1 MPNQKIIFNEIDIDF
16 TKSLTLVEG
25 PLDLIKCPPNSTCL
39 LGSALNENSI
49 LFYKIIKNRTPI
61 ILLLD
66 NDAKQKAMKIAKLLS
81 SYSID
86 VRLNFPDDGDIGDC
100 TKPQV
105 EHLIAKSVNYSY
117 GSLITTKIQEMK
129 R

>member
-1 MPNQKIIFNEIDIDF
+1 M
-16 TKSLTLVEG
+16 
-25 PLDLIKCPPNSTCL
+25 
-39 LGSALNENSI
+39 
-49 LFYKIIKNRTPI
+49 
-61 ILLLD
+61 LD

-86 VRLNFPDDGDIGDC
+86 VRLNFPNNGDIGDC
-100 TKPQV
+100 TKTQV
-105 EHLIAKSVNYSY
+105 EHLIAESVNYSY